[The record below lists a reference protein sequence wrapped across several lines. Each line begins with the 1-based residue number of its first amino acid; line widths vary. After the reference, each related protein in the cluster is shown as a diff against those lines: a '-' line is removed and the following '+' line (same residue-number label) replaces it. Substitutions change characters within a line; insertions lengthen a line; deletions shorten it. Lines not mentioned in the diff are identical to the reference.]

1 MRTPCAVIL
10 RILGSAAA
18 LLLLTTCIAQAQ
30 ETNTENDP
38 SSLEE
43 ASPAPTTGTVVL
55 TVDQDGLNADIG
67 GTSHALTSGENR
79 FEKIAAGKVDI
90 VISNAAGKKVYATHV
105 KLTAGGVA
113 YSTPFRVYSVI
124 KSNLPDATLRLA
136 ETKGDAK
143 KAKAQS
149 SLKLRAGSHAIILE
163 RPGHY
168 SFKGT
173 IDLSAGR
180 EITVLNQTKAISDR
194 DQLRLYAWIGVGLG
208 LAMVGTATAL
218 EIAGE
223 TDSGAIDATKFGL
236 AGVGGV
242 LFVTGGSVV
251 KWLVEEK
258 STPKEG
264 TFKVQL
270 GAAPIRN
277 GAILGASG
285 KF

>member
-1 MRTPCAVIL
+1 MTKSSAVIL

-30 ETNTENDP
+30 ETKTGNDT
-38 SSLEE
+38 SALEE
-43 ASPAPTTGTVVL
+43 GSPAPTTGTVVL
-55 TVDQDGLNADIG
+55 SVDQDGLNANIG
-67 GTSHALTSGENR
+67 GTSHVLRSGDNR
-79 FEKIAAGKVDI
+79 FEKITAGKVDI
-90 VISNAAGKKVYATHV
+90 VISDAAGKEVHTTQV
-105 KLTAGGVA
+105 TLSAGGQA
-113 YSTPFRVYSVI
+113 AAAFRVYSVL

-136 ETKGDAK
+136 ETKSATK

-149 SLKLRAGSHAIILE
+149 SLKLKAGNHAIVLE
-163 RPGHY
+163 RPGHF

-173 IDLSAGR
+173 LDVSAGQK
-180 EITVLNQTKAISDR
+180 ITVLNQTEAIPER

-223 TDSGAIDATKFGL
+223 PDSGALDATKFGL

-242 LFVTGGSVV
+242 LFVTGGSVI

-264 TFKVQL
+264 KFKVQL

>member
-1 MRTPCAVIL
+1 MRKSCAMIL

-30 ETNTENDP
+30 ETKTTNDP
-38 SSLEE
+38 SKLEP
-43 ASPAPTTGTVVL
+43 ASTAVITGIVVL
-55 TVDQDGLNADIG
+55 TVDQDGLKANVG
-67 GTSHALTSGENR
+67 GTSHVLKSGDNR
-79 FEKIAAGKVDI
+79 IEKITPGTVDI
-90 VISNAAGKKVYATHV
+90 VISDATGKAVHTTQV
-105 KLTAGGVA
+105 TLSAGGHGAV
-113 YSTPFRVYSVI
+113 TFKVFGVI
-124 KSNLPDATLRLA
+124 KSNQADATLRLA
-136 ETKGDAK
+136 DTKSAAK
-143 KAKAQS
+143 KTKKQT
-149 SLKLRAGSHAIILE
+149 SLKLRAGKHAIVLE

-173 IDLSAGR
+173 LDVSAGQK
-180 EITVLNQTKAISDR
+180 ITVLNQTESMSDR
-194 DQLRLYAWIGVGLG
+194 NQLRLYAWIGVGLG

-223 TDSGAIDATKFGL
+223 ADSGAMDATKFGL
-236 AGVGGV
+236 AGVGGI

-264 TFKVQL
+264 KFKVQL

-277 GAILGASG
+277 GAILGAAG
-285 KF
+285 RF